1 MRDDPMKNMKK
12 KMIKNLFQL
21 DCSSAAAMV
30 RGNFGRCSSLVALAL
45 LLAVGGG
52 GVHAQQAKPPAKQPA
67 KTAKP
72 ARKAEPP
79 LLEAVIEPKA
89 IELLKAASSRLA
101 AARAMKFTATISYE
115 APSRYGP
122 ALVYTTRSDV
132 TMQRPGKLKIV
143 TPGDGPASEFYFD
156 GKQMMA
162 FAPKENLVAIADAPP
177 TIDDTLQF
185 AFHSAE
191 IYFPFSDLIVT
202 DPYVG
207 LSNGMQLAFYIG
219 QSNTVGGTTTDMVAF
234 ANDDVFV
241 QIWIGAEDKLPR
253 KMRAV
258 YRRDSLQLRHEMDLS
273 NWQLDPKVTP
283 EEFASEQA
291 KGAKH
296 IKFAHPSTMLPPGTK
311 PVFLRKPSASQPSK
325 TAPAKTK

>member
-1 MRDDPMKNMKK
+1 MMQDKFSR
-12 KMIKNLFQL
+12 
-21 DCSSAAAMV
+21 
-30 RGNFGRCSSLVALAL
+30 RAL
-45 LLAVGGG
+45 LLAL
-52 GVHAQQAKPPAKQPA
+52 GVLLVATTAVQAAQPVP
-67 KTAKP
+67 KTSKSAKP

-79 LLEAVIEPKA
+79 LLEAVIEAKA
-89 IELLKAASSRLA
+89 IDVLKAACSRLA
-101 AARAMKFTATISYE
+101 AARTMKFTATISYE

-122 ALVYTTRSDV
+122 ALVYTTRSEV
-132 TMQRPGKLKIV
+132 TMQRPDKLKVV

-156 GKQMMA
+156 GKQMRA

-202 DPYVG
+202 DPYAG
-207 LSNGMQLAFYIG
+207 LANGMQLAFYIG

-253 KMRAV
+253 RMRAV
-258 YRRDSLQLRHEMDLS
+258 YRRDPLQLRHEMDLS

-291 KGAKH
+291 QGAKR

-325 TAPAKTK
+325 AAPAKTK